1 MVNRKKQITLL
12 EIAKHLGVSTATVSL
27 ALQNKPGISERTRQ
41 AVLEVSKELGYV
53 YNRSAARLRM
63 QRSFTIGLIVPN
75 LLNPFFTELTNSV
88 EEWIEAEG
96 LSLLLAKTSEDP
108 IRQQKAVQS
117 MLEYRVD
124 GLLIC
129 PAIGTQAS
137 DLQSLLDAHMPFVL
151 YTRNLRGF
159 SADYVGAQN
168 KRGTQMATEFLLE
181 RGHKQI
187 AFIGGLP
194 TSQTR
199 KERFNG
205 LRTALQKAGIP
216 LSNSINLPSETSIK
230 GGYESIQQVLQVQPK
245 PTAAVCYNDVVAFGV
260 ILGLWASRIAPG
272 KEFPVIG
279 FDNIAD
285 AALWSP
291 PLTTLS
297 VPPGRVGQEAVKLL
311 LKRISNPD
319 SPPQKIILSPTLV
332 VRESCT

>member
-1 MVNRKKQITLL
+1 MVNRKKQITLS
-12 EIAKHLGVSTATVSL
+12 EIAQQLGVSTATVSL
-27 ALQNKPGISERTRQ
+27 ALQNKPGVSEKTRQ
-41 AVLEVSKELGYV
+41 AVLEVSKQLGYV

-108 IRQQKAVQS
+108 HRQQKAVQS

-129 PAIGTQAS
+129 PAIGTRAS
-137 DLQSLLDAHMPFVL
+137 DLQILLDAHMPFVL
-151 YTRNLRGF
+151 YTRNLSGF
-159 SADYVGAQN
+159 PADYVGAQN
-168 KRGTQMATEFLLE
+168 KRGTRIATEFLLE

-205 LRTALQKAGIP
+205 FRTALQKAGIP
-216 LSNSINLPSETSIK
+216 LSNSINIPSETSIK
-230 GGYESIQQVLQVQPK
+230 GGYESIQQVLQVEPR

-297 VPPGRVGQEAVKLL
+297 VPPARVGQEAVKLL
-311 LKRISNPD
+311 MNRISNPD
-319 SPPQKIILSPTLV
+319 SPPEKIILSPTLV